1 MNQNSKNIFPRK
13 RWSQNF
19 LQDPNI
25 ARKIAGIIRL
35 ASPVLL
41 IEIGA
46 GSGLLTRHLLEK
58 CDQLLAVEIDSRLA
72 ADLPARLE
80 HPANLTVIQQ
90 DFLEWDIPAALK
102 KFNGYQ
108 IGIIGNLPYHI
119 TSPIIFQILDHA
131 PPFHTAVFMVQKE
144 VARRLAA
151 ERGNKEYGILSV
163 FCQFYAEVKYLF
175 TVPAHLFF
183 PKPKVDSAVIQ
194 LLFRP
199 APEKQLLNPALFREL
214 VRRTFGQ
221 RRKML
226 RNSLS
231 TLCPGAILAR
241 LNVDLSRRPE
251 SLSVEE
257 FMDLSNQLQQILEK
271 MEDAPPDPRH

>member
-1 MNQNSKNIFPRK
+1 MNKNPTHIIPRK

-25 ARKIAGIIRL
+25 ARKIAGIIQL
-35 ASPVLL
+35 TAPSLL
-41 IEIGA
+41 IEIGP
-46 GSGLLTRHLLEK
+46 GSGLLTRYLLDK
-58 CDQLLAVEIDSRLA
+58 CDQLLAVEIDPRLA
-72 ADLPARLE
+72 AELPDRLD

-90 DFLEWDIPAALK
+90 DFLKWDLTTALK
-102 KFNGYQ
+102 KYQGYQ

-119 TSPIIFQILDHA
+119 TSPILFRILDNA
-131 PPFHTAVFMVQKE
+131 SLFQTAVFMVQKE
-144 VARRLAA
+144 VARRLTA
-151 ERGNKEYGILSV
+151 EAGNKDYGIISV
-163 FCQFYAEVKYLF
+163 FCQFYAQLKYLF

-194 LLFRP
+194 LNFRAAPEEQLHNPVLFR
-199 APEKQLLNPALFREL
+199 QL

-231 TLCPGAILAR
+231 TLYPGAILAR

-251 SLSVEE
+251 SLSVQE
-257 FMDLSNQLQQILEK
+257 FMDLSNQLQPILEK

>member
-1 MNQNSKNIFPRK
+1 MTRNPPHTFPRK

-25 ARKIAGIIRL
+25 ARKIAGTIRL
-35 ASPVLL
+35 ASPSLL
-41 IEIGA
+41 IEIGP
-46 GSGLLTRHLLEK
+46 GPGPLTSFLLDK
-58 CDQLLAVEIDSRLA
+58 CDQLLAVEIDPRLA
-72 ADLPARLE
+72 ADLPDRLD

-90 DFLEWDIPAALK
+90 DFLRWDIPAALK
-102 KFNGYQ
+102 RYQ
-108 IGIIGNLPYHI
+108 GFQTGVIGNLPYHI
-119 TSPIIFQILDHA
+119 TSSILFQILDHA
-131 PPFHTAVFMVQKE
+131 PLFHTAVFMVQKE

-151 ERGNKEYGILSV
+151 DHGNKEYGILSV

-183 PKPKVDSAVIQ
+183 PRPKVDSAVVQ
-194 LLFRP
+194 LNFRP
-199 APEKQLLNPALFREL
+199 APERQLLNPSLFREL

-231 TLCPGAILAR
+231 TLCPGAILTR

-257 FMDLSNQLQQILEK
+257 FMDLSNQLHQILEK

>member
-1 MNQNSKNIFPRK
+1 MKKNPPHIFPRK

-25 ARKIAGIIRL
+25 ARKIAGNLRL
-35 ASPVLL
+35 ASPSLL
-41 IEIGA
+41 IEIGP
-46 GSGLLTRHLLEK
+46 GPGLLTRQLLDK
-58 CDQLLAVEIDSRLA
+58 CDQLLAVEIDPRLA
-72 ADLPARLE
+72 TELPDRLD

-90 DFLEWDIPAALK
+90 DFLEWDIPTALK
-102 KFNGYQ
+102 KYQRYQ

-119 TSPIIFQILDHA
+119 TSPILFQILDNA
-131 PPFHTAVFMVQKE
+131 SLFQTAVFMVQKE

-151 ERGNKEYGILSV
+151 DRGNKEYGILSV
-163 FCQFYAEVKYLF
+163 FCQFSAEVKYLF

-183 PKPKVDSAVIQ
+183 PRPKVDSAVIQ
-194 LLFRP
+194 LNFRP
-199 APEKQLLNPALFREL
+199 APEKQLLDPALFRDL